1 MSGSPKGGGA
11 GPPGDSRGGG
21 LGQPVPGNRATHP
34 VSAAQV
40 TLDPAGLTGRE
51 ECALLDKRCPLS
63 PERPWSPTV
72 RAGDRTSQA
81 AARGGRR
88 HVGPEAWGSAG
99 PLTRLCV
106 PLCSWDASGKVL
118 PETSSVRSLREA
130 ASGPT
135 LTLTLTLTMG

>member
-1 MSGSPKGGGA
+1 M
-11 GPPGDSRGGG
+11 
-21 LGQPVPGNRATHP
+21 
-34 VSAAQV
+34 SAAQV

-51 ECALLDKRCPLS
+51 ECAFLGQLCPLP

-99 PLTRLCV
+99 SLTRLGV
-106 PLCSWDASGKVL
+106 PVCSWDASGKVL
-118 PETSSVRSLREA
+118 SETSSVRSLREA